1 MKRPVIRKPPTVT
14 PAEAA
19 KAMAECIAKGWV
31 KPQQCGEIT
40 SWSVT
45 A

>member
-19 KAMAECIAKGWV
+19 KALTECIAKGWV
-31 KPQQCGEIT
+31 KPPQKE
-40 SWSVT
+40 VK
-45 A
+45 